1 VPRQPVAG
9 VVDGRQLLLLHAD
22 VAVALLPRRALQ
34 LLSAELR
41 KKGKFRAS
49 TWVCTIPKI
58 GELLGYIQDTYVGMY
73 TSESCGK

>member
-41 KKGKFRAS
+41 KRGS
-49 TWVCTIPKI
+49 
-58 GELLGYIQDTYVGMY
+58 LGHLH
-73 TSESCGK
+73 K